1 MARRFS
7 LEHGA
12 PARLPLA
19 ALISFAVHAA
29 VVLPVALPSRDRASG
44 QDPIDQL
51 VVFLLP
57 PVDEPA
63 RESQHRGIDWSAVSG
78 NGGAV
83 DEVPDP
89 TPDALAPVTKGQL
102 GDTAVQT
109 EPTGEPAEA
118 EVALSEIEVDSV
130 VQRDPSSA
138 APVYPPGMLEQS
150 IEGSTFVH
158 YVVDT
163 TGRVDTTTIRIIRST
178 DPAFSQ
184 SVREALKSM
193 LFRPAIHASHRVR
206 QWVEQSFAFRI
217 LKPAPRATPDTT

>member
-1 MARRFS
+1 VARRFS

-12 PARLPLA
+12 AARLPWA

-29 VVLPVALPSRDRASG
+29 VVLPVALPDRDRASS

-57 PVDEPA
+57 PADEPA

-89 TPDALAPVTKGQL
+89 TPHPVAPVTKGQL

-109 EPTGEPAEA
+109 EPTGEPAQA

-130 VQRDPSSA
+130 VQRDPNSA
-138 APVYPPGMLEQS
+138 APIYPPEMLENS

-163 TGRVDTTTIRIIRST
+163 TGRVDTTTIRVIRST
-178 DPAFSQ
+178 NLAFSL

-193 LFRPAIHASHRVR
+193 LFHPAIHASRRVR

-217 LKPAPRATPDTT
+217 LKAAPRATPDTT